1 MIISVVNLGKLLTL
15 KLAAGSLTLHFRI
28 STSKEKQA
36 GGEKSGWKG
45 MGGVVFV
52 RWNYEYMK
60 RKLIDQKMTS
70 NFSLYYR
77 CFSVFCHVSNV
88 WIISTVRGTEHGKT
102 HIQACAEIEG
112 LGKLIPFQSFF
123 LTCALAVTVS

>member
-28 STSKEKQA
+28 STNKEKQA

-45 MGGVVFV
+45 MDGVVFV
-52 RWNYEYMK
+52 RGNDEYMK

-77 CFSVFCHVSNV
+77 CFSVFCHVSNI
-88 WIISTVRGTEHGKT
+88 WIISTVRDTEHGKT
-102 HIQACAEIEG
+102 HIRACAEVEG
-112 LGKLIPFQSFF
+112 LGKLIPFQSLF